1 MENDNNKIAFNIR
14 RMIYFINK
22 YFLKQKKI
30 LFNEL
35 IYQLTKKGNNHRK
48 KFYNIYDELFNEYK
62 KKEKKIY
69 ELEYKFN
76 KSEEKLCT
84 FSPRINTGIIKFKKK
99 ILKKEI
105 INKSHEIK
113 IKNPFCGNLYGVN
126 NYDASKYETID
137 NHINKNIIFN
147 FVNKSRINNIEN
159 NNLYNIKYMSNKNIN
174 KNSFLSSTSRNT
186 ENIKYNTIENN
197 KCNKSNIKRNIIYS
211 DKNNALFKEITN
223 DKNNK
228 KNKTYHLNKKEKNNN
243 INDNT
248 IMKNYMQYL
257 EKDIFKNKY
266 NTINFTENK
275 DINLFNK
282 NKFKDKINGKNIN
295 EEIKYNNLLNFNC
308 NKTNIIYNASNKDS
322 TQNEESKQKE
332 YFYSFKKEKLPYNYS
347 FNDSSKKKLNNI
359 ISGNDSKTSI
369 KSNQNKNKKY
379 KIPTSLRDN
388 SKFQNFNIINKM
400 NKIYSNNYHN
410 KINSIKKSEQDFN
423 TNNNSSFSNR
433 NYKISKNKLSLL
445 DLTSKKE
452 STRHQSNTNINTN
465 YNTKGNRSNKELSYN
480 NSTNKKEENKQYEI
494 VNECNMN
501 LEKRKGYKNN
511 KSEKSMTLQS
521 LSDSKMLELAEH
533 YINNGEDSFEVLDL
547 KYLEFKKNIKKEKE
561 TRDITFG

>member
-30 LFNEL
+30 IFNEL
-35 IYQLTKKGNNHRK
+35 IFQLTKKGINRRK

-62 KKEKKIY
+62 KKEKKIN

-76 KSEEKLCT
+76 QSEEKLCT
-84 FSPRINTGIIKFKKK
+84 FSPRINTGNIKFKKK
-99 ILKKEI
+99 ILKKEN

-113 IKNPFCGNLYGVN
+113 IKNHFYVAN
-126 NYDASKYETID
+126 NYDTTKYKTID
-137 NHINKNIIFN
+137 NDINKNIIFN
-147 FVNKSRINNIEN
+147 FVNKSRINNIPN

-174 KNSFLSSTSRNT
+174 KNSFLSNTSRNS
-186 ENIKYNTIENN
+186 ENFKYNTIENN
-197 KCNKSNIKRNIIYS
+197 KYIKSNDKRNKIFSY
-211 DKNNALFKEITN
+211 KNNNELFKEITN
-223 DKNNK
+223 DKINK
-228 KNKTYHLNKKEKNNN
+228 KNKTYHLNKKEKYNNN
-243 INDNT
+243 DNK
-248 IMKNYMQYL
+248 IMNNYVQFL

-282 NKFKDKINGKNIN
+282 NSFKDTIYGKNIN
-295 EEIKYNNLLNFNC
+295 EEIKYNNLLNFNG
-308 NKTNIIYNASNKDS
+308 NKTNILYNASNKDNA
-322 TQNEESKQKE
+322 QNEESKQNE
-332 YFYSFKKEKLPYNYS
+332 YYYSFKKEKLPYNYS
-347 FNDSSKKKLNNI
+347 FNNSSKKKLNNI

-369 KSNQNKNKKY
+369 KSKQNKNKKY
-379 KIPTSLRDN
+379 KIPTSLRGN
-388 SKFQNFNIINKM
+388 SKIQNFNIINKM

>member
-1 MENDNNKIAFNIR
+1 
-14 RMIYFINK
+14 MIYFINK

-30 LFNEL
+30 LFNEF
-35 IYQLTKKGNNHRK
+35 IYQLTKRGNNRRK

-62 KKEKKIY
+62 KKEKKIN

-84 FSPRINTGIIKFKKK
+84 FSPRINNGNIKFKKK
-99 ILKKEI
+99 NLKKEN

-113 IKNPFCGNLYGVN
+113 IKNPFYIAN
-126 NYDASKYETID
+126 NYDTTKYETID
-137 NHINKNIIFN
+137 NDINKNIIFN
-147 FVNKSRINNIEN
+147 FMNKSRINNIPN

-174 KNSFLSSTSRNT
+174 KNSFLSNTSRNS
-186 ENIKYNTIENN
+186 ENMKYNTIENN
-197 KCNKSNIKRNIIYS
+197 KYINSNDKRDKIFSY
-211 DKNNALFKEITN
+211 KNNNELFKEITN

-228 KNKTYHLNKKEKNNN
+228 KNKTYHLNKKEKYNNN
-243 INDNT
+243 DNK
-248 IMKNYMQYL
+248 IMNNYVQFL

-282 NKFKDKINGKNIN
+282 NCFKDTINGKNIN
-295 EEIKYNNLLNFNC
+295 DEIKYNNILNFNS
-308 NKTNIIYNASNKDS
+308 NKTNIIYKSSNKIS
-322 TQNEESKQKE
+322 TQNEETKQKE
-332 YFYSFKKEKLPYNYS
+332 YYYSFKKENLPYNYS
-347 FNDSSKKKLNNI
+347 FNNSSKKKLNNI

-369 KSNQNKNKKY
+369 KSKKNKNKKY
-379 KIPTSLRDN
+379 KIPISSRGN

-410 KINSIKKSEQDFN
+410 KINRFIKSGHDYN
-423 TNNNSSFSNR
+423 TNNNSFSNR
-433 NYKISKNKLSLL
+433 DYITSKNKLSLL

-465 YNTKGNRSNKELSYN
+465 DNTKGNRSNKELSYN

-501 LEKRKGYKNN
+501 SEKRKGYKNN

-521 LSDSKMLELAEH
+521 LSDAKMLELAEH
-533 YINNGEDSFEVLDL
+533 YINKGEDSFEVPDL

>member
-30 LFNEL
+30 IFNEL
-35 IYQLTKKGNNHRK
+35 IFQLTKKGINRRK

-62 KKEKKIY
+62 KKEKKIN

-76 KSEEKLCT
+76 QSEEKLCT
-84 FSPRINTGIIKFKKK
+84 FSPRINTGNIKFKKK
-99 ILKKEI
+99 ILKKEN

-113 IKNPFCGNLYGVN
+113 IKNPFYVDN
-126 NYDASKYETID
+126 NYDTTKYETID
-137 NHINKNIIFN
+137 NDINKNIIFN
-147 FVNKSRINNIEN
+147 FVNKSRINNIPN
-159 NNLYNIKYMSNKNIN
+159 NNLYNIKYMSNKNIY
-174 KNSFLSSTSRNT
+174 KNSFLSNTSRNS
-186 ENIKYNTIENN
+186 ENFKYNTIENN
-197 KCNKSNIKRNIIYS
+197 KYIKSNDKRNKIFSY
-211 DKNNALFKEITN
+211 KNNNELFKEITN
-223 DKNNK
+223 DKINK
-228 KNKTYHLNKKEKNNN
+228 KNKTYHLNKKEKYNNN
-243 INDNT
+243 DNK
-248 IMKNYMQYL
+248 IMNNYVQFL

-282 NKFKDKINGKNIN
+282 NSFKDTIYGKNIN
-295 EEIKYNNLLNFNC
+295 EEIKYNNLLNFNG
-308 NKTNIIYNASNKDS
+308 NKTNILYNASNKDNA
-322 TQNEESKQKE
+322 QNEESKQNE
-332 YFYSFKKEKLPYNYS
+332 YYYSFKKEKLPYNYS
-347 FNDSSKKKLNNI
+347 FNNSSKKKLNNI

-369 KSNQNKNKKY
+369 KSKQNKNKKY
-379 KIPTSLRDN
+379 KIPTSLRGN
-388 SKFQNFNIINKM
+388 SKIQNFNIINKM

-423 TNNNSSFSNR
+423 TNNNSSLTNR

-465 YNTKGNRSNKELSYN
+465 FNTKGNRSNKELSYN
-480 NSTNKKEENKQYEI
+480 NSTNKKEESKQYEI

-533 YINNGEDSFEVLDL
+533 YINNEEDSFEVLDL